1 MIFDKYTNTKTHV
14 QSFVYIQ
21 KGQSMSKDNHNNNSK
36 HYYDQLI
43 TQTGEA
49 TGHYGQEC
57 PSCGRHPRIPY
68 VNYQEWPQEKT

>member
-1 MIFDKYTNTKTHV
+1 MASFGPLQSARGWASSNFDFTHL
-14 QSFVYIQ
+14 SIHA
-21 KGQSMSKDNHNNNSK
+21 STSKQH
-36 HYYDQLI
+36 YDQLI